1 MKSANRESCSEAS
14 INCEMNR
21 LREVRTS
28 LNNCI
33 DALPEGDARSKMLM
47 ALSYVQM
54 AMDALAS
61 FQAEQVMG
69 GIPTLQ

>member
-14 INCEMNR
+14 INCELNH

-28 LNNCI
+28 LSRCI
-33 DALPEGDARSKMLM
+33 DVLPEDDARTKM
-47 ALSYVQM
+47 ALALSFVQM
-54 AMDALAS
+54 AMDSLAS

-69 GIPTLQ
+69 GIPTLR

>member
-14 INCEMNR
+14 INCELNR
-21 LREVRTS
+21 LREVRAS

-33 DALPEGDARSKMLM
+33 DALPEDDARNKMLM

-54 AMDALAS
+54 AMDALSS

-69 GIPTLQ
+69 GIPTLR